1 MHRAYVQGLFP
12 VCSVDELDD
21 RDSFVEVIVEL
32 KRRIQL
38 DLSISLA
45 DELRILLH
53 LRNLQN
59 LRIVG

>member
-1 MHRAYVQGLFP
+1 M
-12 VCSVDELDD
+12 CSVDELDD

-32 KRRIQL
+32 KRRFQL

>member
-1 MHRAYVQGLFP
+1 MQVLFL

>member
-1 MHRAYVQGLFP
+1 MHRAYGQGLFP
-12 VCSVDELDD
+12 VFSVDELDD